1 MKLKGL
7 LALAAI
13 GTAVGLL
20 LYTDKGKKITKDAT
34 DGAADWGKKLGKL
47 FVKTG
52 NDLTDLKDHLSEEIE
67 GLSNDARKK
76 ILDLLDEGSSKTNHT
91 VKRMKNLA

>member
-1 MKLKGL
+1 MKLTGL
-7 LALAAI
+7 LAFAAI

-20 LYTDKGKKITKDAT
+20 LYTDKGKELRKNAAEGAT
-34 DGAADWGKKLGKL
+34 DWSKKLNKL

-52 NDLTDLKDHLSEEIE
+52 NELADLKDKLTEEVE
-67 GLSNDARKK
+67 GLSNEARKK
-76 ILDLLDEGSSKTNHT
+76 ILDILEEGDKATHS